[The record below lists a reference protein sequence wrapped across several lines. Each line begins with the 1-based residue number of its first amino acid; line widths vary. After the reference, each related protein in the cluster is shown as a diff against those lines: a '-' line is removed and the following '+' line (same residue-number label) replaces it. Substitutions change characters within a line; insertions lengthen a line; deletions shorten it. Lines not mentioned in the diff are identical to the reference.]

1 MTTVYDY
8 IATNNPQGAKS
19 LCESFGYQVTNPS
32 TMSQNLKSLVN
43 NEGEDALLSIM
54 DMHPDKEFILE
65 MFSNPTQKED
75 AKGKASDCGCKN
87 NIEGMPHLLEHF
99 LNASGRTNDN
109 SEAKALATNTN
120 TIIFASCLVLAVAII
135 FKNDK

>member
-8 IATNNPQGAKS
+8 IAKANPQGAKS
-19 LCESFGYQVTNPS
+19 LCEAYGYQVTNPRS
-32 TMSQNLKSLVN
+32 MSQNLKSLVN

-54 DMHPDKEFILE
+54 DMHPDKDFLLE
-65 MFSNPTQKED
+65 LFSKPVKEEE
-75 AKGKASDCGCKN
+75 KTSDCGCKK
-87 NIEGMPHLLEHF
+87 NIGNSPYLLEHF
-99 LNASGRTNDN
+99 INASGRQNDN

-135 FKNDK
+135 FKNN

>member
-8 IATNNPQGAKS
+8 IAKNNPQGAKS
-19 LCESFGYQVTNPS
+19 FCESYGYRVTNHRS
-32 TMSQNLKSLVN
+32 MSQNLKTLVN
-43 NEGEDALLSIM
+43 NEGEDALLSMM

-65 MFSNPTQKED
+65 IFSKPTE
-75 AKGKASDCGCKN
+75 KAETTSKCGCEKN
-87 NIEGMPHLLEHF
+87 LGSSPYLLEHF
-99 LNASGRTNDN
+99 INASGRQNEN

-135 FKNDK
+135 FKK

>member
-8 IATNNPQGAKS
+8 IAKNNPQGAKS
-19 LCESFGYQVTNPS
+19 FCESYGYRVTNPRS
-32 TMSQNLKSLVN
+32 MSQNLKTLVN
-43 NEGEDALLSIM
+43 NEGEDALLSLM

-65 MFSNPTQKED
+65 IFSKPTEKEE
-75 AKGKASDCGCKN
+75 KTSNCGCQN
-87 NIEGMPHLLEHF
+87 NIGNSPYLLEHF
-99 LNASGRTNDN
+99 INASGRQNDN

-135 FKNDK
+135 FKK

>member
-8 IATNNPQGAKS
+8 IAKNNPQGAKT
-19 LCESFGYQVTNPS
+19 LCEAYGYEITNPRS
-32 TMSQNLKSLVN
+32 MSQNLKTLVN
-43 NEGEDALLSIM
+43 NEGEDALLSLM

-65 MFSNPTQKED
+65 IFSKPTVKEE
-75 AKGKASDCGCKN
+75 KKTSNCGCGNNN
-87 NIEGMPHLLEHF
+87 NIGSSPYLLEHF
-99 LNASGRTNDN
+99 INASGRQNDN

-135 FKNDK
+135 FKK